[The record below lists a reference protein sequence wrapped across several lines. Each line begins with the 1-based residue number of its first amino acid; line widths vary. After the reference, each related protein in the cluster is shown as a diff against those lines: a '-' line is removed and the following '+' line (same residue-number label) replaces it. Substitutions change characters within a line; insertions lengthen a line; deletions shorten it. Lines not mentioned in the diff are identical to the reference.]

1 MSKNIDSILDFG
13 EFSKKKRVNSKRKG
27 STFERKIAKML
38 NERFESKEFSRTP
51 GSGAFATSHQ
61 NLPEHLRIQGD
72 LITPA
77 TFPFVV
83 ECKNG
88 YDIQLDDLFKR
99 KSDFKSFVGQAQRD
113 AQSAGKDWMVIY
125 QKTRRM
131 AVVIVGEPYQV
142 KPELSL
148 DGLYFIYP
156 LNEFLKLSNEVFGF
170 HS

>member
-1 MSKNIDSILDFG
+1 MSKNIESILEFG
-13 EFSKKKRVNSKRKG
+13 DFSKKRRVNSKRKG

-38 NERFESKEFSRTP
+38 NERFETKEFSRTP
-51 GSGAFATSHQ
+51 GSGAFATTHK

-88 YDIQLDDLFKR
+88 YDVQLDDLFKR
-99 KSDFKSFVGQAQRD
+99 KSDFKSFISQAQKD
-113 AQSAGKDWMVIY
+113 ASHANKDWMVIY

-131 AVVIVGEPYQV
+131 AMVVVGKQFQV
-142 KPELSL
+142 KPELVL
-148 DGLYFIYP
+148 DGTYFIYP
-156 LNEFLKLSNEVFGF
+156 LNEFLKLSNDIFGF
-170 HS
+170 PS

>member
-1 MSKNIDSILDFG
+1 MSKKIESILEFG

-38 NERFESKEFSRTP
+38 NERFGTKEFSRTP
-51 GSGAFATSHQ
+51 GSGAFATSHK
-61 NLPEHLRIQGD
+61 NLPEQLRIQGD
-72 LITPA
+72 LITPS

-99 KSDFKSFVGQAQRD
+99 KSDFKAFVSQAQND
-113 AQSAGKDWMVIY
+113 AQHAGKDWMVIY

-131 AVVIVGEPYQV
+131 ALVIVGEPYQV
-142 KPELSL
+142 TPELSL
-148 DGLYFIYP
+148 NGKYFIYP